1 MKNINWGKIFL
12 YLLAL
17 AAIGGLIAYKGSQS
31 HKREMARTIQ
41 RMESERTMQ
50 NIREKEQ
57 QQEREAEYARQQEEE
72 LRENASNAEYQVNR
86 WYNTYQRL
94 KEEFTGRMNRVML
107 KQHDD
112 ALREA
117 KTELL
122 RWIDIRY
129 EEVVDKKIAAELDG
143 NYSEMDS
150 WQQEMDRLSRI
161 ADQVT
166 EDERF

>member
-1 MKNINWGKIFL
+1 MKKINWGKIIL
-12 YLLAL
+12 YLLVL
-17 AAIGGLIAYKGSQS
+17 AGIGGLIAYKSSQS
-31 HKREMARTIQ
+31 HKREVARNTQ
-41 RMESERTMQ
+41 SMESERTMQ
-50 NIREKEQ
+50 NIREKDQ

-72 LRENASNAEYQVNR
+72 LRQNASNAEYQVNR

-117 KTELL
+117 KAELL

-143 NYSEMDS
+143 NYDEMES
-150 WQQEMDRLSRI
+150 WQQEMERLSRI
-161 ADQVT
+161 ADQIA
-166 EDERF
+166 EDED

>member
-1 MKNINWGKIFL
+1 M
-12 YLLAL
+12 
-17 AAIGGLIAYKGSQS
+17 
-31 HKREMARTIQ
+31 
-41 RMESERTMQ
+41 
-50 NIREKEQ
+50 
-57 QQEREAEYARQQEEE
+57 
-72 LRENASNAEYQVNR
+72 NR

-150 WQQEMDRLSRI
+150 WQQEMDRLSGI
-161 ADQVT
+161 TDQVT
-166 EDERF
+166 EDED